1 MDGAPERLWRF
12 GERQLQNRLVG
23 LCAFSPIA
31 MEPRW
36 MGTRAFV
43 AVRAFGWATFSRGC
57 KPV

>member
-36 MGTRAFV
+36 MGHPSVCGGLGVWLGDFLTGV
-43 AVRAFGWATFSRGC
+43 
-57 KPV
+57 